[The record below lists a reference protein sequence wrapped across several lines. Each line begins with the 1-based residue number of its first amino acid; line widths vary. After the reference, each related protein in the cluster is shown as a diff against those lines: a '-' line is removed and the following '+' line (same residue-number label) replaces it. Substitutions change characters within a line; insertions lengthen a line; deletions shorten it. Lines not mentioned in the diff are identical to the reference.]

1 MFDTKQPYLAHM
13 SRHIDI
19 SVGAAIGA
27 LLMGIIWI
35 STSRPDDDQTRLDNL
50 IQDSLNWATYRDTMD
65 SAYERLRLS
74 IQTLEQEKRTL
85 SSALTAADAKRKGR
99 PPVTTVDAE
108 LLRES
113 ILREAG
119 LFRRP

>member
-1 MFDTKQPYLAHM
+1 M
-13 SRHIDI
+13 SERTRDI
-19 SVGAAIGA
+19 TAGAAIGA
-27 LLMGIIWI
+27 LLIGIIWF
-35 STSRPDDDQTRLDNL
+35 STNKPDTDQARLDNL
-50 IQDSLNWATYRDTMD
+50 ILDSLSWSHQRDSMGLV
-65 SAYERLRLS
+65 YENLRSS
-74 IQTLEQEKRTL
+74 IEALEQEKRTL
-85 SSALTAADAKRKGR
+85 SSALSAADAKRKGR

>member
-1 MFDTKQPYLAHM
+1 M

-19 SVGAAIGA
+19 GAGAAVGA
-27 LLMGIIWI
+27 LLIGIIWF
-35 STSRPDDDQTRLDNL
+35 STSRPNTDQARLDNL
-50 IQDSLNWATYRDTMD
+50 ILDSLSWDVHQDSMNLLFQN
-65 SAYERLRLS
+65 LRSS
-74 IQTLEQEKRTL
+74 IEALEQEKRTL
-85 SSALTAADAKRKGR
+85 SSALSAADAKRKGR